1 MYSRNIE
8 FEKLLETNPIL
19 VKSTRIIS
27 KLAKENSSIPF
38 YEEHF
43 IPCAKIC
50 FEMSDIKRIN
60 KIDAILT
67 GLFHDVGKFMLK
79 GEIDN
84 HEIIGAEY
92 AEDFLRENNYKETKI
107 QLIKHAIM
115 NHRKNANDDFDQ
127 MSKLIIKS
135 DIISYIL
142 HKKYF
147 FEYLLKF
154 TNQDEANQTVN
165 KKISDSYARMDDDG
179 KRLIFDLLIKSI

>member
-1 MYSRNIE
+1 MTKTLQRLKGKGLFCGMDYVNIDMIKPREYYSRFNHSMNVAYTAW
-8 FEKLLETNPIL
+8 KLSYDLKVT
-19 VKSTRIIS
+19 
-27 KLAKENSSIPF
+27 
-38 YEEHF
+38 
-43 IPCAKIC
+43 
-50 FEMSDIKRIN
+50 
-60 KIDAILT
+60 LT

-92 AEDFLRENNYKETKI
+92 AEDFLRENNYEETKI

-127 MSKLIIKS
+127 MSKLIINS

>member
-1 MYSRNIE
+1 
-8 FEKLLETNPIL
+8 
-19 VKSTRIIS
+19 
-27 KLAKENSSIPF
+27 
-38 YEEHF
+38 
-43 IPCAKIC
+43 
-50 FEMSDIKRIN
+50 MSYIKKIN

-67 GLFHDVGKFMLK
+67 GLFHDVRKFMLK

-92 AEDFLRENNYKETKI
+92 AEDFLRENNYEETKI

-127 MSKLIIKS
+127 MSKLIINS

-147 FEYLLKF
+147 FEHLLKF

>member
-1 MYSRNIE
+1 MYSRDIE
-8 FEKLLETNPIL
+8 FEKLLKTSPIL
-19 VKSTRIIS
+19 VKSTQIVS
-27 KLAKENSSIPF
+27 KLAKESKSIPF

-50 FEMSDIKRIN
+50 FEMSYIKN
-60 KIDAILT
+60 LDKIDSILT
-67 GLFHDVGKFMLK
+67 GLFHDIGKFILK

-92 AEDFLRENNYKETKI
+92 TEDFLRKNNYKREKI
-107 QLIKHAIM
+107 SSIKHAIM
-115 NHRKNANDDFDQ
+115 NHRKNADDTLDE
-127 MSKLIIKS
+127 MSRLIINS

-154 TNQDEANQTVN
+154 VNKEEANETVN
-165 KKISDSYARMDDDG
+165 RKISDSYVRMDDDG
-179 KRLIFDLLIKSI
+179 KRMIFDLLIKSI

>member
-1 MYSRNIE
+1 MYSGDIE
-8 FEKLLETNPIL
+8 FEELVKINPIL
-19 VKSTRIIS
+19 VKSTQIIN
-27 KLAKENSSIPF
+27 KLAKESNSIPF
-38 YEEHF
+38 YKEHF

-50 FEMSDIKRIN
+50 FEMSHIKKIN
-60 KIDAILT
+60 KIDAILV
-67 GLFHDVGKFMLK
+67 GLFHDVGKFILK

-92 AEDFLRENNYKETKI
+92 VENFLRENNYEETKI

-127 MSKLIIKS
+127 MSKLIINS

-147 FEYLLKF
+147 FDYLLKF
-154 TNQDEANQTVN
+154 TNQEEASIIVN
-165 KKISDSYARMDDDG
+165 KKISESYERMDEDG
-179 KRLIFDLLIKSI
+179 KRMIFDLLIKVM